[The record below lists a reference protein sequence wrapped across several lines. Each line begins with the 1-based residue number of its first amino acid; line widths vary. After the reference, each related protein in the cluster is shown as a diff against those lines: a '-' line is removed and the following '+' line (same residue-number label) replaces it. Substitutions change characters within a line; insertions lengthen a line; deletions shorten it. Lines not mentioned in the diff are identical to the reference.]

1 WVVLEEAPRVVA
13 ALSEDMKPGHLPYG
27 FPWEL
32 VVCTALGFFAVL
44 SLFWRGFQSVRSR
57 LYVGREK
64 RLALNLAGLI
74 EAKCGLLEKVS
85 LVEKEH
91 EGLESSL
98 KDCRFEKGSREAQQ
112 LEATD
117 EKLHRSESSHG
128 VEMLFLEEE
137 LKAQKAQQGQQ
148 DETMAHLSRRIQ
160 SLQGESESLRSQIA
174 EAKTNWRLFQV
185 NEEELKLAIKEDESK
200 GALRNL
206 VYGDKLKASLEILEG
221 GRNQKCTF
229 SSEVEKTTED
239 LTEHLK
245 SLQTEQ
251 ASLQSENAQL
261 QSENETLQENFKV
274 MMERYQEN
282 MMKLH
287 RKLRVEEN
295 YRVEQEEKLSKVEEK
310 MSHTI
315 KELETYRKRA
325 QYLEEQLQ
333 STIRSCLGKIISSE
347 KEADASE
354 LEARIAE
361 RNLSYFRKQNA
372 RNRQKLTEKELRF
385 ELVEKDPYD
394 ALDVSNSAM
403 GRKPSPNGPSP
414 IGHPSSERRPPHFEK
429 SGPLTLSPFTP
440 VGGGRGSRGPGNPLD
455 HATSSKGRESS
466 CHKFTD
472 FQRAPSQTGPLSPPG
487 EQASRLMIPPPGQ
500 PYSSDARL
508 PLQRQDRFYSNCGRA
523 SGPAEHRI
531 PNMPPLD
538 SDVPDSP
545 LHAENQATPWE
556 LVWVV
561 LEEAPRVVAALSED
575 MKPGHLPYGF
585 PWELVVC
592 TALGF
597 FAVLSLFWRGFQS
610 VRSRLYVGREKRLAL
625 NLAGLIEAKCGLL
638 EKVSLVEKE
647 HEGLE
652 SSLKDCRFEKGSREA
667 QQLEATDEKLHR
679 SESSHGVEMLFLE
692 EELKAQKAQQGQQY
706 ETMAHL
712 SRRIQ
717 SLQGESE
724 SLRSQIAE
732 AKTNWRLFQVNEEEL
747 KLAIKELKASLE
759 ILEGGRNQKCTF
771 SSEVEKTTEDLT
783 EHLKSL
789 QTEQASLQS
798 ENAQLQSENETLQ
811 ENFKVM
817 MERYQENMMKLHRKL
832 RVEENYRVEQEEKL
846 SKVEEKMSH
855 TIKELET
862 YRKRAQYLEEQL
874 QSTIRSCL
882 GKIISSEKEA
892 DASELEARIAERN
905 LSYFRKQNA
914 RNRQKLTE
922 KELRFELVEKDPYDA
937 LDVSNSAMGRKPSPN
952 GPSPIGHPSSE
963 RRPPH
968 FEKSGPLTL
977 SPFTPVGGGRGSRG
991 PGNPL
996 DHATSSKGRESSC
1009 HKFTDFQRAP
1019 AQTGPLSP
1027 PGEQASRLMI
1037 PPPGQPY
1044 SSDARLPLQ
1053 RQDRFY
1059 SNCGRASG
1067 PAEHRIPNM
1076 PPLDSD
1082 WVVLE
1087 EAPRVVAALSED
1099 MKPGHLP
1106 YGFPWELVVCTAL
1119 GFFAVLSLFW
1129 RGFQSVRSR
1138 LYVGREKRLAL
1149 NLAGLIEAKCGLL
1162 EKVSLV
1168 EKEHEGLE
1176 SSLKDCRFEKGSR
1189 EAQQLEATDEKLHRS
1204 ESSHGVEMLFLEE
1217 ELKAQKAQQ
1226 GQQYETMAHLSRR
1239 IQSLQ
1244 GESESLRSQIAEAKT
1259 NWRLFQVNE
1268 EELKLAI
1275 KELKASLEILEG
1287 GRNQKCTFSSEVE
1300 KTTED
1305 LTEHLKSLQTEQA
1318 SLQSENAQLQSEN
1331 ETLQENFKVMM
1342 ERYQENMMK
1351 LHRKLRVEE
1360 NYRVEQ
1366 EEKLSKVEEKMS
1378 HTIKELET
1386 YRKRAQYLEEQLQS
1400 TIRSCL
1406 GKIISSE
1413 KEADAS
1419 ELAARIA
1426 ERNLSYFRKQNARNR
1441 QKLTEKELRFELV
1454 EKDPYDALDV
1464 SNSAMGRKPS
1474 PNGPSP
1480 IGHPSSERRPPHF
1493 EKSGP
1498 LTLSPFT
1505 PVGGGRGS
1513 RGPGNPLDHATSS
1526 KGRESSCHKFTDFQ
1540 RAPSQTGPLS
1550 PPGEQASRLMIPP
1563 PGQPYS
1569 SDARL
1574 PLQRQDRFYSNCGRA
1589 SGPAEHRIPNMPP
1602 LDSDWVV
1609 LEEAPRV
1616 VAALSED
1623 MKPGHL
1629 PYGFPWELV
1638 VCTALGFFA
1647 VLSLFWRGFQ
1657 SVRSRLYVGRE
1668 KRLALNLA
1676 GLIEAKCGL
1685 LEKVSLVEKEHEG
1698 LESSLKDCRFEKG
1711 SREAQQLEATDE
1723 KLHRS
1728 ESSHGVEMLFLEEEL
1743 KAQKAQQG
1751 QQYETMAHLSRRI
1764 QSLQG
1769 ESESLRSQIAEAKTN
1784 WRLFQVNEEELKLA
1798 IKELKAS
1805 LEILEGGR
1813 NQKCTFSS
1821 EVEKTTEDLTE
1832 HLKSL
1837 QTEQASL
1844 QSENAQLQSE
1854 NETLQENFKVMM
1866 ERYQENMM
1874 KLHRK
1879 LRVEEN
1885 YRVEQEEKL
1894 SKVEEKMSHTI
1905 KELET
1910 YRKRAQYLEEQ
1921 LQSTIRSCLGKII
1934 SSEKEADASELE
1946 ARIAER
1952 NLSYFRKQ
1960 NARNRQ
1966 KLTEKE
1972 LRFELV
1978 EKDPYD
1984 ALDVS
1989 NSAMGRKPSPN
2000 GPSPIG
2006 HPSSERRPPH
2016 FEKSGPLTL
2025 SPFTPVG
2032 GGRGSR
2038 GPGNPLD
2045 HATSSKGRESSCH
2058 KFTDFQRAPSQTG
2071 PLSPPGEQASRLMIP
2086 PPGQPYSSDA
2096 RLPLQRQDRFYSN
2109 CGRASGPA
2117 EHRIPNMPPLDSD

>member
-1 WVVLEEAPRVVA
+1 
-13 ALSEDMKPGHLPYG
+13 MKPGHLPYG

-32 VVCTALGFFAVL
+32 VMCTALGFFAVL

-64 RLALNLAGLI
+64 RLALNLAGLT
-74 EAKCGLLEKVS
+74 EAKCGLLDKVS

-137 LKAQKAQQGQQ
+137 LKAQKAQHGQQ

-174 EAKTNWRLFQV
+174 E
-185 NEEELKLAIKEDESK
+185 
-200 GALRNL
+200 
-206 VYGDKLKASLEILEG
+206 KASLEILEG

-261 QSENETLQENFKV
+261 QSENETLQKNFKV

-333 STIRSCLGKIISSE
+333 RTIRSCLGKIISSE
-347 KEADASE
+347 KEAHASE
-354 LEARIAE
+354 LAARIAE

-372 RNRQKLTEKELRF
+372 HNRQKLTEKELRF

-414 IGHPSSERRPPHFEK
+414 IGHPSSERRHPHFEK
-429 SGPLTLSPFTP
+429 SGPLTFSPFTP

-455 HATSSKGRESS
+455 HATSSK
-466 CHKFTD
+466 
-472 FQRAPSQTGPLSPPG
+472 A
-487 EQASRLMIPPPGQ
+487 
-500 PYSSDARL
+500 
-508 PLQRQDRFYSNCGRA
+508 
-523 SGPAEHRI
+523 
-531 PNMPPLD
+531 
-538 SDVPDSP
+538 
-545 LHAENQATPWE
+545 
-556 LVWVV
+556 
-561 LEEAPRVVAALSED
+561 
-575 MKPGHLPYGF
+575 
-585 PWELVVC
+585 
-592 TALGF
+592 
-597 FAVLSLFWRGFQS
+597 
-610 VRSRLYVGREKRLAL
+610 
-625 NLAGLIEAKCGLL
+625 
-638 EKVSLVEKE
+638 
-647 HEGLE
+647 
-652 SSLKDCRFEKGSREA
+652 
-667 QQLEATDEKLHR
+667 
-679 SESSHGVEMLFLE
+679 
-692 EELKAQKAQQGQQY
+692 
-706 ETMAHL
+706 
-712 SRRIQ
+712 
-717 SLQGESE
+717 
-724 SLRSQIAE
+724 
-732 AKTNWRLFQVNEEEL
+732 
-747 KLAIKELKASLE
+747 
-759 ILEGGRNQKCTF
+759 
-771 SSEVEKTTEDLT
+771 
-783 EHLKSL
+783 
-789 QTEQASLQS
+789 
-798 ENAQLQSENETLQ
+798 
-811 ENFKVM
+811 
-817 MERYQENMMKLHRKL
+817 
-832 RVEENYRVEQEEKL
+832 
-846 SKVEEKMSH
+846 
-855 TIKELET
+855 
-862 YRKRAQYLEEQL
+862 
-874 QSTIRSCL
+874 
-882 GKIISSEKEA
+882 
-892 DASELEARIAERN
+892 
-905 LSYFRKQNA
+905 
-914 RNRQKLTE
+914 
-922 KELRFELVEKDPYDA
+922 
-937 LDVSNSAMGRKPSPN
+937 
-952 GPSPIGHPSSE
+952 
-963 RRPPH
+963 
-968 FEKSGPLTL
+968 
-977 SPFTPVGGGRGSRG
+977 
-991 PGNPL
+991 
-996 DHATSSKGRESSC
+996 
-1009 HKFTDFQRAP
+1009 
-1019 AQTGPLSP
+1019 
-1027 PGEQASRLMI
+1027 
-1037 PPPGQPY
+1037 
-1044 SSDARLPLQ
+1044 
-1053 RQDRFY
+1053 
-1059 SNCGRASG
+1059 
-1067 PAEHRIPNM
+1067 
-1076 PPLDSD
+1076 
-1082 WVVLE
+1082 
-1087 EAPRVVAALSED
+1087 
-1099 MKPGHLP
+1099 
-1106 YGFPWELVVCTAL
+1106 
-1119 GFFAVLSLFW
+1119 
-1129 RGFQSVRSR
+1129 
-1138 LYVGREKRLAL
+1138 
-1149 NLAGLIEAKCGLL
+1149 
-1162 EKVSLV
+1162 
-1168 EKEHEGLE
+1168 
-1176 SSLKDCRFEKGSR
+1176 
-1189 EAQQLEATDEKLHRS
+1189 
-1204 ESSHGVEMLFLEE
+1204 
-1217 ELKAQKAQQ
+1217 
-1226 GQQYETMAHLSRR
+1226 
-1239 IQSLQ
+1239 
-1244 GESESLRSQIAEAKT
+1244 
-1259 NWRLFQVNE
+1259 
-1268 EELKLAI
+1268 
-1275 KELKASLEILEG
+1275 
-1287 GRNQKCTFSSEVE
+1287 
-1300 KTTED
+1300 
-1305 LTEHLKSLQTEQA
+1305 
-1318 SLQSENAQLQSEN
+1318 
-1331 ETLQENFKVMM
+1331 
-1342 ERYQENMMK
+1342 
-1351 LHRKLRVEE
+1351 
-1360 NYRVEQ
+1360 
-1366 EEKLSKVEEKMS
+1366 
-1378 HTIKELET
+1378 
-1386 YRKRAQYLEEQLQS
+1386 
-1400 TIRSCL
+1400 
-1406 GKIISSE
+1406 
-1413 KEADAS
+1413 
-1419 ELAARIA
+1419 
-1426 ERNLSYFRKQNARNR
+1426 
-1441 QKLTEKELRFELV
+1441 
-1454 EKDPYDALDV
+1454 
-1464 SNSAMGRKPS
+1464 
-1474 PNGPSP
+1474 
-1480 IGHPSSERRPPHF
+1480 
-1493 EKSGP
+1493 
-1498 LTLSPFT
+1498 
-1505 PVGGGRGS
+1505 
-1513 RGPGNPLDHATSS
+1513 
-1526 KGRESSCHKFTDFQ
+1526 RESSCHKFTDFQ

-1638 VCTALGFFA
+1638 MCTALGFFA

-1676 GLIEAKCGL
+1676 GLTEAKCGL
-1685 LEKVSLVEKEHEG
+1685 LDKVSLVEKEHEG

-1743 KAQKAQQG
+1743 KAQKAQHG
-1751 QQYETMAHLSRRI
+1751 QQDETMAHLSRRI

-1769 ESESLRSQIAEAKTN
+1769 ESESLRSQIAE
-1784 WRLFQVNEEELKLA
+1784 
-1798 IKELKAS
+1798 KAS

-1854 NETLQENFKVMM
+1854 NETLQKNFKVMM

-1934 SSEKEADASELE
+1934 SSEKEAHASELAARIAE
-1946 ARIAER
+1946 RNLSYFRKQNARNRQKLTEKELRFELVEKDPYDALDVSNSAMGRKPSPNGPSPIGHPSSERRPPHCEKGPLTLSPFTPVGGGRGSRGPGNPLDHATSSKARESSCHKFTDFQRAPSQTGPLSPPGEQASRLMIPPPGQPYSSDARLPLQRQDRFYSNCGRASGPAEHRIPNMPPLDSDVPEILEGGRNQKCTFSSEVEKTTEDLTEHLKSLQTEQASLQSENAQLQSENETLQKNFKVMMERYQENMMKLHRKLRVEENYRVEQEEKLSKVEEKMSHTIKELETYRKRAQYLEEQLQRTIRSCLGKIISSEKEAHASELAARIAER

-2038 GPGNPLD
+2038 GPENPLD
-2045 HATSSKGRESSCH
+2045 HATSSKARESSCH
-2058 KFTDFQRAPSQTG
+2058 KFTEFQRAPSQTG

-2117 EHRIPNMPPLDSD
+2117 EHRIPNMPPLDSDVPDSPLHAENQATASGSVLAPFPPSRGVLFPVDPRSQFMRRGPFCSSTSPWKLRTAFNLRKPLLQKQEWEF

>member
-174 EAKTNWRLFQV
+174 E
-185 NEEELKLAIKEDESK
+185 
-200 GALRNL
+200 
-206 VYGDKLKASLEILEG
+206 
-221 GRNQKCTF
+221 
-229 SSEVEKTTED
+229 VEKTTED

-245 SLQTEQ
+245 CLQTEQ

-261 QSENETLQENFKV
+261 QSENETPHKNFKV

-295 YRVEQEEKLSKVEEK
+295 YRVEQEEKHSKVEEK

-325 QYLEEQLQ
+325 QYLEEQLH

-354 LEARIAE
+354 LAARIAE

-403 GRKPSPNGPSP
+403 GRNPSPNGPSL

-538 SDVPDSP
+538 SD
-545 LHAENQATPWE
+545 
-556 LVWVV
+556 WVV

-597 FAVLSLFWRGFQS
+597 FAVLSLFWRGFKS

-679 SESSHGVEMLFLE
+679 SESSHGIEMLFLE
-692 EELKAQKAQQGQQY
+692 EELKAQNAQQGQQD

-747 KLAIKELKASLE
+747 KLAIKEDESKGALRNLVYGDKLKASLE

-832 RVEENYRVEQEEKL
+832 RVEENYRV
-846 SKVEEKMSH
+846 V
-855 TIKELET
+855 
-862 YRKRAQYLEEQL
+862 
-874 QSTIRSCL
+874 
-882 GKIISSEKEA
+882 
-892 DASELEARIAERN
+892 
-905 LSYFRKQNA
+905 
-914 RNRQKLTE
+914 
-922 KELRFELVEKDPYDA
+922 
-937 LDVSNSAMGRKPSPN
+937 
-952 GPSPIGHPSSE
+952 
-963 RRPPH
+963 
-968 FEKSGPLTL
+968 
-977 SPFTPVGGGRGSRG
+977 
-991 PGNPL
+991 
-996 DHATSSKGRESSC
+996 
-1009 HKFTDFQRAP
+1009 
-1019 AQTGPLSP
+1019 
-1027 PGEQASRLMI
+1027 
-1037 PPPGQPY
+1037 
-1044 SSDARLPLQ
+1044 
-1053 RQDRFY
+1053 
-1059 SNCGRASG
+1059 
-1067 PAEHRIPNM
+1067 
-1076 PPLDSD
+1076 
-1082 WVVLE
+1082 
-1087 EAPRVVAALSED
+1087 
-1099 MKPGHLP
+1099 
-1106 YGFPWELVVCTAL
+1106 
-1119 GFFAVLSLFW
+1119 
-1129 RGFQSVRSR
+1129 
-1138 LYVGREKRLAL
+1138 
-1149 NLAGLIEAKCGLL
+1149 
-1162 EKVSLV
+1162 
-1168 EKEHEGLE
+1168 
-1176 SSLKDCRFEKGSR
+1176 
-1189 EAQQLEATDEKLHRS
+1189 
-1204 ESSHGVEMLFLEE
+1204 
-1217 ELKAQKAQQ
+1217 
-1226 GQQYETMAHLSRR
+1226 
-1239 IQSLQ
+1239 
-1244 GESESLRSQIAEAKT
+1244 
-1259 NWRLFQVNE
+1259 
-1268 EELKLAI
+1268 
-1275 KELKASLEILEG
+1275 
-1287 GRNQKCTFSSEVE
+1287 
-1300 KTTED
+1300 
-1305 LTEHLKSLQTEQA
+1305 
-1318 SLQSENAQLQSEN
+1318 
-1331 ETLQENFKVMM
+1331 
-1342 ERYQENMMK
+1342 
-1351 LHRKLRVEE
+1351 
-1360 NYRVEQ
+1360 Q

-1602 LDSDWVV
+1602 LDSDVPDSPLHAENQWVV

-1751 QQYETMAHLSRRI
+1751 QQEETMAHLSRWI

-1769 ESESLRSQIAEAKTN
+1769 ESESLRSQIAEA
-1784 WRLFQVNEEELKLA
+1784 
-1798 IKELKAS
+1798 
-1805 LEILEGGR
+1805 
-1813 NQKCTFSS
+1813 
-1821 EVEKTTEDLTE
+1821 VEKTTEDLTE

-1854 NETLQENFKVMM
+1854 NETPHKNFKVMM

-1885 YRVEQEEKL
+1885 YRVEQEEKH
-1894 SKVEEKMSHTI
+1894 SKVKEKMSHTI

-1934 SSEKEADASELE
+1934 SSEKEADASELA

-1989 NSAMGRKPSPN
+1989 NSAMGRNPSPN
-2000 GPSPIG
+2000 GPSLIG

-2117 EHRIPNMPPLDSD
+2117 EHRIPNMPPLDSDVPDSPLHAENQATGSDSV

>member
-128 VEMLFLEEE
+128 VEMLFLEEELKAQKAQQGQQDETIAHLSRRIQSLQGESESLRSQIAEAKTNWRLFQVNEEELKLAIKELKASLEILEGGRNQKCTFSSEVEKTTEDLTEHLKSLQTEQASLQSENAQLQSENETLQENFKVMMERYQENMMKLHRKLRVEENYRVEQEEKLSKVEEKMSHTIKELETYRKRAQYLEEQLQSTIRSCLGKIISSEKEADASELAARIAERNLSYFRKHNARNRQKLTEKELRFELVEKDPYDALDVSNSAMGRKPSLNGPSPIGHPSSERRPPHFEKSGPLTLSPFTPVGGGRGSRGPGNRLDHATSSKGRESSCHKFTDFQRAPSQTGPLSPPGEQASRLMIPPPGQPYSSDARLPLQRQDRFYSNCGRASGPAEHRIPNMPPLDSDWVVLEEAPRVVAALSEDMKPGHLPYGFPWELVVCTALGFFAVLSLFWRGFQSVRSRLYVGREKRLALNLAGLIEAKCGLLEKVSLVEKEHEGLESSLKDCRFEKGSREAQQLEATDEKLHRSESSHGIEMLFLEEE

-354 LEARIAE
+354 LAARIAE
-361 RNLSYFRKQNA
+361 RNLSYFRKHNA
-372 RNRQKLTEKELRF
+372 HNRQKLTEKELRF

-403 GRKPSPNGPSP
+403 GRKPSLNGPSP
-414 IGHPSSERRPPHFEK
+414 IGHPSSEK
-429 SGPLTLSPFTP
+429 
-440 VGGGRGSRGPGNPLD
+440 
-455 HATSSKGRESS
+455 
-466 CHKFTD
+466 
-472 FQRAPSQTGPLSPPG
+472 
-487 EQASRLMIPPPGQ
+487 
-500 PYSSDARL
+500 
-508 PLQRQDRFYSNCGRA
+508 
-523 SGPAEHRI
+523 
-531 PNMPPLD
+531 
-538 SDVPDSP
+538 
-545 LHAENQATPWE
+545 
-556 LVWVV
+556 
-561 LEEAPRVVAALSED
+561 
-575 MKPGHLPYGF
+575 
-585 PWELVVC
+585 
-592 TALGF
+592 
-597 FAVLSLFWRGFQS
+597 
-610 VRSRLYVGREKRLAL
+610 
-625 NLAGLIEAKCGLL
+625 
-638 EKVSLVEKE
+638 
-647 HEGLE
+647 
-652 SSLKDCRFEKGSREA
+652 
-667 QQLEATDEKLHR
+667 
-679 SESSHGVEMLFLE
+679 
-692 EELKAQKAQQGQQY
+692 
-706 ETMAHL
+706 
-712 SRRIQ
+712 
-717 SLQGESE
+717 
-724 SLRSQIAE
+724 
-732 AKTNWRLFQVNEEEL
+732 
-747 KLAIKELKASLE
+747 
-759 ILEGGRNQKCTF
+759 
-771 SSEVEKTTEDLT
+771 
-783 EHLKSL
+783 
-789 QTEQASLQS
+789 
-798 ENAQLQSENETLQ
+798 
-811 ENFKVM
+811 
-817 MERYQENMMKLHRKL
+817 
-832 RVEENYRVEQEEKL
+832 
-846 SKVEEKMSH
+846 
-855 TIKELET
+855 
-862 YRKRAQYLEEQL
+862 
-874 QSTIRSCL
+874 
-882 GKIISSEKEA
+882 
-892 DASELEARIAERN
+892 
-905 LSYFRKQNA
+905 
-914 RNRQKLTE
+914 
-922 KELRFELVEKDPYDA
+922 
-937 LDVSNSAMGRKPSPN
+937 
-952 GPSPIGHPSSE
+952 
-963 RRPPH
+963 
-968 FEKSGPLTL
+968 
-977 SPFTPVGGGRGSRG
+977 
-991 PGNPL
+991 
-996 DHATSSKGRESSC
+996 
-1009 HKFTDFQRAP
+1009 
-1019 AQTGPLSP
+1019 
-1027 PGEQASRLMI
+1027 
-1037 PPPGQPY
+1037 
-1044 SSDARLPLQ
+1044 
-1053 RQDRFY
+1053 
-1059 SNCGRASG
+1059 
-1067 PAEHRIPNM
+1067 
-1076 PPLDSD
+1076 
-1082 WVVLE
+1082 
-1087 EAPRVVAALSED
+1087 
-1099 MKPGHLP
+1099 
-1106 YGFPWELVVCTAL
+1106 
-1119 GFFAVLSLFW
+1119 
-1129 RGFQSVRSR
+1129 
-1138 LYVGREKRLAL
+1138 
-1149 NLAGLIEAKCGLL
+1149 
-1162 EKVSLV
+1162 
-1168 EKEHEGLE
+1168 
-1176 SSLKDCRFEKGSR
+1176 
-1189 EAQQLEATDEKLHRS
+1189 
-1204 ESSHGVEMLFLEE
+1204 
-1217 ELKAQKAQQ
+1217 
-1226 GQQYETMAHLSRR
+1226 
-1239 IQSLQ
+1239 
-1244 GESESLRSQIAEAKT
+1244 
-1259 NWRLFQVNE
+1259 
-1268 EELKLAI
+1268 
-1275 KELKASLEILEG
+1275 
-1287 GRNQKCTFSSEVE
+1287 
-1300 KTTED
+1300 
-1305 LTEHLKSLQTEQA
+1305 
-1318 SLQSENAQLQSEN
+1318 
-1331 ETLQENFKVMM
+1331 
-1342 ERYQENMMK
+1342 
-1351 LHRKLRVEE
+1351 
-1360 NYRVEQ
+1360 
-1366 EEKLSKVEEKMS
+1366 
-1378 HTIKELET
+1378 
-1386 YRKRAQYLEEQLQS
+1386 
-1400 TIRSCL
+1400 
-1406 GKIISSE
+1406 
-1413 KEADAS
+1413 
-1419 ELAARIA
+1419 
-1426 ERNLSYFRKQNARNR
+1426 
-1441 QKLTEKELRFELV
+1441 
-1454 EKDPYDALDV
+1454 
-1464 SNSAMGRKPS
+1464 
-1474 PNGPSP
+1474 
-1480 IGHPSSERRPPHF
+1480 RPPHF

-1751 QQYETMAHLSRRI
+1751 QQDETMAHLSRRI

-1798 IKELKAS
+1798 IKEDESKGALRNLVYGDKLKAS

-1821 EVEKTTEDLTE
+1821 EVEKTTEVLTE

-1934 SSEKEADASELE
+1934 SSEKEADASELA

-1952 NLSYFRKQ
+1952 NLSYFRKH

-1989 NSAMGRKPSPN
+1989 NSAMGRKPSLN

-2086 PPGQPYSSDA
+2086 PPCQPYSSDA

-2117 EHRIPNMPPLDSD
+2117 EHRIPNMPPLDSDVNRL